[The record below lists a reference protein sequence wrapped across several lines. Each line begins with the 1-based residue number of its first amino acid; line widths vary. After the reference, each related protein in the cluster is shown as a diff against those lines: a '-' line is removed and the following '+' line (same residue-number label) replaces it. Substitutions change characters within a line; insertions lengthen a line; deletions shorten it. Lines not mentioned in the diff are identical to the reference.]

1 MLLRTRSPLCSRVHV
16 GIRHRVAVS
25 CADADSRG
33 GGDVGQSASVSGLIY
48 QSPSGPTV
56 QLFTKAGCTLC
67 DKAKEVL
74 ADIAKE
80 QPHAL
85 EAVDI
90 TDPDKR
96 QWWDK
101 YKYDIPVLHI
111 NGKYWAKHRITIEES
126 LDALGTPRQT
136 CQTRV
141 PLCADRTTVKA
152 MDAATRCT
160 TAKQP

>member
-1 MLLRTRSPLCSRVHV
+1 MQLSATLLSAMLLRSRSPLSTRAAHL
-16 GIRHRVAVS
+16 GIRHRMGIS
-25 CADADSRG
+25 DADTG
-33 GGDVGQSASVSGLIY
+33 GGSGDAEQPASVSGLIY
-48 QSPSGPTV
+48 ESSTSGPTV

-67 DKAKEVL
+67 VKAKEVL
-74 ADIAKE
+74 AGVAKE

-111 NGKYWAKHRITIEES
+111 DGLYWAKHRITTQDAA
-126 LDALGTPRQT
+126 DALSTARDGAFEARKGEP
-136 CQTRV
+136 
-141 PLCADRTTVKA
+141 
-152 MDAATRCT
+152 DAARLER
-160 TAKQP
+160 PR

>member
-1 MLLRTRSPLCSRVHV
+1 MLSATLLVSSMLLRTRSPLCSRVHV

-25 CADADSRG
+25 YADADSRG

-111 NGKYWAKHRITIEES
+111 NNVYWAKHRIQLDETLQALASAKDGS
-126 LDALGTPRQT
+126 LSPSPGEP
-136 CQTRV
+136 
-141 PLCADRTTVKA
+141 
-152 MDAATRCT
+152 DAARLER
-160 TAKQP
+160 K